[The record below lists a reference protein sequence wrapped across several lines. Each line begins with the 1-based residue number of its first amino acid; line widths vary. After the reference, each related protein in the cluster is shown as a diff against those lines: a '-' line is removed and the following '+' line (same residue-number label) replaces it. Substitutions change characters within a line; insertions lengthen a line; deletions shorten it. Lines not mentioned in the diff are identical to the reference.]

1 MLKKMGRSG
10 PFFISGEDMELHS
23 LLETTLSGLGYELV
37 DLEIGDRG
45 KLIRLFID
53 KAGGVNIDDCALVS
67 NHVTRLLAVELDY
80 DYSRLEV
87 SSPGL
92 DRPLKKE
99 GDFVRF
105 VGETVQVKLRLAL
118 QGRKKFVGVL
128 KGFQDGCILLDVD
141 GSPVSLDLSSVDRA
155 RLVPRF

>member
-1 MLKKMGRSG
+1 MTKKMGRSG

-53 KAGGVNIDDCALVS
+53 KPGGVNIDDCALVS

-99 GDFVRF
+99 SDFTRF
-105 VGETVQVKLRLAL
+105 VGETAQVKLRLPHD
-118 QGRKKFVGVL
+118 GRKKFVGVL
-128 KGFQDGCILLDVD
+128 KGWQDGCLLLEVD
-141 GSPVSLDLSSVDRA
+141 GNVMALDFSNVDKA
-155 RLVPRF
+155 KLVPRF

>member
-1 MLKKMGRSG
+1 MPKKMGRSG

-53 KAGGVNIDDCALVS
+53 KPGGVNIDDCALVS

-99 GDFVRF
+99 ADFIRF
-105 VGETVQVKLRLAL
+105 VGETAQIKVRLAL
-118 QGRKKFVGVL
+118 QGRKKFVGIL
-128 KGFQDGCILLDVD
+128 KGFQDGCVLLDVE
-141 GSPVSLDLSSVDRA
+141 GELVSLELSNVDRA